1 METLETIIGLL
12 EKNHISQK
20 KFLSDIGLNASAMSE
35 WKAGRNQSYFRHIDK
50 IAAYF
55 HVTTDFLLTGEE
67 RKLVYLSDDDREM
80 LELYQKLDAKGKVMV
95 KAKGYDE
102 LDRLKEEL
110 AQQEANGVEK

>member
-1 METLETIIGLL
+1 
-12 EKNHISQK
+12 
-20 KFLSDIGLNASAMSE
+20 
-35 WKAGRNQSYFRHIDK
+35 
-50 IAAYF
+50 
-55 HVTTDFLLTGEE
+55 
-67 RKLVYLSDDDREM
+67 M

>member
-1 METLETIIGLL
+1 LETLDIIIGLL
-12 EKNHISQK
+12 EKKRISQK
-20 KFLSDIGLNASAMSE
+20 KFLNDIGLNATAMSE

-95 KAKGYDE
+95 KARGYDE

-110 AQQEANGVEK
+110 AQREANSAEK